1 MLTLIMHAC
10 LTTTTVAAVIA
21 AAPTVNRGALR
32 QKGGATLTYACRL
45 TRQQQQQVQQVEQQQ
60 VQVQADV
67 PPITEVRLHQLGSD
81 RGKGGPGEGY
91 SIVVSHCC
99 CTICAHVTA
108 ASYFLYSTL
117 WYAS

>member
-1 MLTLIMHAC
+1 MSLLCGAPSHFLHA
-10 LTTTTVAAVIA
+10 TAAAVIA

-45 TRQQQQQVQQVEQQQ
+45 TRQQQQQVQSVEQQQQ

-67 PPITEVRLHQLGSD
+67 PPITEVRLHQLVG

-91 SIVVSHCC
+91 SIVVRF
-99 CTICAHVTA
+99 CTTLCKNATA
-108 ASYFLYSTL
+108 SDAL
-117 WYAS
+117 